1 MNRPKLGCKFA
12 KNVLLSLASLLVCL
26 TADVFCQIDP
36 NDDTAIRE
44 LLLRVAD
51 RQLYSDP
58 TNRIPIVLADGS
70 YPVATTLAQA
80 TNAVRPT
87 GIMWSYPWGVTLYGL
102 MHAYRAT
109 GRTNYIEFVRTH
121 NLIVGRYY
129 YWLRS
134 LHNSLLDT
142 NGLTTFQLSTALS
155 ELFKL
160 DRLDFCGSMT
170 AQLLECVLQHS
181 RSNTYE
187 QLALEQT
194 TANWIAG
201 GGQTRLTNGTF
212 WRTTVIYPYYT
223 IWADDLYMSCP
234 FLVRWYQYTGDTR
247 YLDDAAL
254 QIQNMAGY
262 LQDTDGIWYHGYY
275 VVSNC
280 VNGIKWGRANGWAMI
295 ATTEVLESM
304 PTNHPARSNLLSILR
319 RHIEGIKSVQQQSG
333 LWRQILDYDDPS
345 NWTETS
351 CSAMFSYCIARA
363 VNRGWID
370 PTNMIVARRGFAGLS
385 TNITEYG
392 EVSGTCVGT
401 GIDTRRSFYLSRPR
415 GKDEMHGR
423 GAVLLAAAEILM
435 SPKLSITAESNV
447 ASVSWSAGLR
457 DERLQRSTDIVTW
470 TDCTN
475 VAVLTTNWLRVVQEE
490 MGGAAFYRLCFNQPT
505 YPTPPLVFEAET
517 SRYVT
522 RNATAAVSGPDT
534 NASGGFFVVLNSNEP
549 GDYIEFTITN
559 VPAGSYRLKLGFNSN
574 TNRGKAM
581 LAIDGLPLNIELD
594 QYWYMPFYPL
604 MDFGRV
610 TLTTSGNHTLRL
622 TVTGKHGASAAY
634 TVAVDKFVLAPD

>member
-1 MNRPKLGCKFA
+1 MYRLKFCCKPA
-12 KNVLLSLASLLVCL
+12 RSACLV
-26 TADVFCQIDP
+26 VFGLVMGLVSSAIGQIDP
-36 NDDTAIRE
+36 DDDAAIRE
-44 LLLRVAD
+44 LLVRVAD

-58 TNRIPIVLADGS
+58 TNRIPIVLADGA
-70 YPVATTLAQA
+70 YPVATTLAEA
-80 TNAVRPT
+80 TNAARPT
-87 GIMWSYPWGVTLYGL
+87 GITWTYPWGVTLYGL
-102 MHAYRAT
+102 MRAYRAT
-109 GRTNYIEFVRTH
+109 GRTNYIEFVRNH

-134 LHNSLLDT
+134 LHNSLLNT
-142 NGLTTFQLSTALS
+142 NGLATFQLGTALS

-170 AQLLECVLQHS
+170 AQLLECVLRHS
-181 RSNTYE
+181 GTNTTE

-201 GGQTRLTNGTF
+201 GGQTRLPDGTF

-234 FLVRWYQYTGDTR
+234 FLVRWYEYTGDTR

-262 LQDTDGIWYHGYY
+262 LQDTDGIWFHGYY
-275 VVSNC
+275 VLSNQ

-295 ATTEVLESM
+295 ATTEVLNVM

-319 RHIEGIKSVQQQSG
+319 RHIEGIKSVQQPCG
-333 LWRQILDYDDPS
+333 MWRQILDYDDPA

-370 PTNMIVARRGFAGLS
+370 PTNMAVARKGFAGLS
-385 TNITEYG
+385 TNITVYG
-392 EVSGTCVGT
+392 EVGGTCVGT

-435 SPKLSITAESNV
+435 SPKLGITAESNV
-447 ASVSWSAGLR
+447 ASVCWPAGIAGA
-457 DERLQRSTDIVTW
+457 RLQRSTDLVNW
-470 TDCTN
+470 ADCTN
-475 VAVLTTNWLRVVQEE
+475 APTVTTNWQSVVQEQ
-490 MGGAAFYRLCFNQPT
+490 MDGAAFYRLRFDQPA
-505 YPTPPLVFEAET
+505 YPPAPLVFEAEALNWT
-517 SRYVT
+517 T
-522 RNATAAVSGPDT
+522 NGATAAVSAPDT
-534 NASGGFFVVLNSNEP
+534 NASGGFFVVFDSDGP

-559 VPAGSYRLKLGFNSN
+559 VLAGAYRLKLGFNSN
-574 TNRGKAM
+574 TNRGRVA
-581 LAIDGLPLNIELD
+581 LAVDGQPLSIELD
-594 QYWYMPFYPL
+594 QYWYVPFYPL
-604 MDFGRV
+604 MDFGPV
-610 TLTTSGNHTLRL
+610 TLAATGDHAIRL
-622 TVTGKHGASAAY
+622 TVTGKHGASAGY
-634 TVAVDKFVLAPD
+634 TVAIDKFVLAPE